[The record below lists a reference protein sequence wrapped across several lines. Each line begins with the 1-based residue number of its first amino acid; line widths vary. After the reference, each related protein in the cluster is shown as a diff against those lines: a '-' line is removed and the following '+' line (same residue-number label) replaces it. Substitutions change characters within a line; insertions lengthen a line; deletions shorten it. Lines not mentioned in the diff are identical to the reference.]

1 MLRISK
7 TQMQVLGEAA
17 ERGFRQEM
25 MDHARHF
32 SPRLCATLSPE
43 QLALAVNRAVEG
55 AREVGFTCRG
65 AIRSYLE
72 ASILFGV
79 DFAHDPQYPAFATAI
94 DGEGDELTRARDLF
108 DEMNAFIAGVFG
120 RNVGDLHEALAN
132 LLRFSEDP
140 PSLSDEGFNDQAAL
154 ILKTIYKK
162 KADWLGNQAVHAL
175 IAHAEDKA
183 LALGF
188 TGPRQRM
195 LVVALSF
202 AFGAEFDHDP
212 FYPWIGATLA
222 RGKDDEAAVD
232 LRAKSLERK
241 AIIWLRKVVEGNRA
255 IGAK

>member
-1 MLRISK
+1 MLSISK

-17 ERGFRQEM
+17 DRGFRQEM

-32 SPRLCATLSPE
+32 SPRLCATLAPE
-43 QLALAVNRAVEG
+43 QLALAVDRAVKG
-55 AREVGFTCRG
+55 AREVRFTCRG

-79 DFAHDPQYPAFATAI
+79 NFARDPQYPAFAAAI
-94 DGEGDELTRARDLF
+94 DGEGDELARARDLF
-108 DEMNAFIAGVFG
+108 DEMNAFIVGVFG
-120 RNVGDLHEALAN
+120 RNARDLHEALAN

-140 PSLSDEGFNDQAAL
+140 PSPSDEGFKDQAVFT
-154 ILKTIYKK
+154 LKSIYKK
-162 KADWLGNQAVHAL
+162 KADWLGDQAVHAL

-188 TGPRQRM
+188 TVPRQRM

-202 AFGAEFDHDP
+202 AFGTEFDRDS

-222 RGKDDEAAVD
+222 RGKDEEEAVG
-232 LRAKSLERK
+232 LRANSLERK